1 MKIGE
6 NNKNKYATQQHGRG
20 EKKKWVKQK
29 IYADSQDST
38 AWVHKNRKENTRGE
52 MGENMYTQ
60 LIRKN
65 IFNNKIS

>member
-1 MKIGE
+1 LKIGE

-38 AWVHKNRKENTRGE
+38 KWVRKKKKKKKGKKREKKKKT
-52 MGENMYTQ
+52 
-60 LIRKN
+60 K
-65 IFNNKIS
+65 KKKK